1 MFAVSLNAESL
12 TPFNM
17 RNYQI
22 IIDGFGE
29 ANATSFNKVL
39 QMALRIK
46 KIAGDL
52 SVVIEE
58 QVDLGT
64 LENKK

>member
-1 MFAVSLNAESL
+1 MNAESL

-64 LENKK
+64 LENKKNTV